1 MKREQWE
8 DAIGKIDPAYV
19 REAEQWKKLSR
30 RAFLVKR
37 VLPMAACICVLL
49 TGAAFGWNYLFDGGS
64 TGDTCGVEMAAG
76 SPADRSESAQAET
89 ADAGDER
96 ENTKTSVEDE
106 EEAAQTTTAENV
118 QDKTTESA
126 ESLQGGKE
134 GQEDDIFINS
144 VDQLNTVCIDIGADH
159 EEQFGAE
166 QAQEYYG
173 VKVLPEQV
181 PEGLDFS
188 KEQTFT
194 VAYSKSGEVVR
205 DENTFSWRSEDGSM
219 QLDVNVR
226 TVDSGMITE
235 VYEDDLKVSK
245 INGTEVNILQYTG
258 EDVAGYVAI
267 FEKEGVTFTVSS
279 KNLTEEAVLAVL
291 QELCGEQQER

>member
-8 DAIGKIDPAYV
+8 DAVGKIDPAYV

-30 RAFLVKR
+30 RAFLTKR

-49 TGAAFGWNYLFDGGS
+49 SGAAFGWNRLFDGGS

-76 SPADRSESAQAET
+76 NQADRPESAQDTTAE
-89 ADAGDER
+89 AEDEK
-96 ENTKTSVEDE
+96 ENTKTFVENEAETAQDTAAGSV
-106 EEAAQTTTAENV
+106 
-118 QDKTTESA
+118 
-126 ESLQGGKE
+126 ESLQGSKE

-159 EEQFGAE
+159 EEQFGVE

-173 VKVLPEQV
+173 VKVLPEQI
-181 PEGLDFS
+181 PEDLNVS
-188 KEQTFT
+188 EEPSFT
-194 VAYSKSGEVVR
+194 VAYSKSGEVVL
-205 DENTFSWRSEDGSM
+205 DNNTFSWKSEDGSM

-235 VYEDDLKVSK
+235 AYEDDLKASR
-245 INGTEVNILQYTG
+245 INGTEVDILQYTG
-258 EDVAGYVAI
+258 ENVACYVAL

-279 KNLTEEAVLAVL
+279 QNLTEEAFLTVL
-291 QELCGEQQER
+291 QELCGEQQEKQ

>member
-8 DAIGKIDPAYV
+8 DAVGKIDPAYV

-30 RAFLVKR
+30 RAFLTKR

-49 TGAAFGWNYLFDGGS
+49 TGAAFGWNRLFDGGS

-76 SPADRSESAQAET
+76 NQADRPESAQDTTAE
-89 ADAGDER
+89 AEDEK
-96 ENTKTSVEDE
+96 ENTKTFVENEAETAQDTAAGSV
-106 EEAAQTTTAENV
+106 
-118 QDKTTESA
+118 
-126 ESLQGGKE
+126 ESLQGSKE

-173 VKVLPEQV
+173 VKVLPEQI
-181 PEGLDFS
+181 PEDLNVS
-188 KEQTFT
+188 EEPSFT
-194 VAYSKSGEVVR
+194 VAYSKSGEVVL
-205 DENTFSWRSEDGSM
+205 DNNTFTWKNEDGSM

-235 VYEDDLKVSK
+235 AYEDDLKASG
-245 INGTEVNILQYTG
+245 INGTEVDILQYTR
-258 EDVAGYVAI
+258 EDVACYVAL

-279 KNLTEEAVLAVL
+279 KNLTEEAFLTVL
-291 QELCGEQQER
+291 QELCGGQQEKQ

>member
-8 DAIGKIDPAYV
+8 DAVGKIDPAYV

-30 RAFLVKR
+30 RAFLTKR

-49 TGAAFGWNYLFDGGS
+49 TGAAFGWNRLFDGGS
-64 TGDTCGVEMAAG
+64 TGDTCGVEMAAENQ
-76 SPADRSESAQAET
+76 ADRPESAQDTAAE
-89 ADAGDER
+89 AEDEK
-96 ENTKTSVEDE
+96 ENTKTFVEN
-106 EEAAQTTTAENV
+106 EAETV
-118 QDKTTESA
+118 QDTAAGSV
-126 ESLQGGKE
+126 ESLQGSKE

-173 VKVLPEQV
+173 VKVLPEQI
-181 PEGLDFS
+181 PEDLNVS
-188 KEQTFT
+188 EEPSFT
-194 VAYSKSGEVVR
+194 VAYSKSGEVVL
-205 DENTFSWRSEDGSM
+205 DNNTFSWKSEDGSM

-235 VYEDDLKVSK
+235 AYEDDLKASR
-245 INGTEVNILQYTG
+245 INGTEVDILQYTR
-258 EDVAGYVAI
+258 EDVACYVAL
-267 FEKEGVTFTVSS
+267 FEKEGVDFTISS
-279 KNLTEEAVLAVL
+279 VNLTEEAFLTVL
-291 QELCGEQQER
+291 QELCGEQQEKQ

>member
-8 DAIGKIDPAYV
+8 DAVGKIDPAYV

-30 RAFLVKR
+30 RAFLTKR

-49 TGAAFGWNYLFDGGS
+49 TGAAFGWNRLFDGGS

-76 SPADRSESAQAET
+76 NQTDRPESAQDTTAE
-89 ADAGDER
+89 AEDEK
-96 ENTKTSVEDE
+96 ENTKTFVENEAETAQDTAAGSV
-106 EEAAQTTTAENV
+106 
-118 QDKTTESA
+118 
-126 ESLQGGKE
+126 ESLQGSKE

-173 VKVLPEQV
+173 VKVLPEQI
-181 PEGLDFS
+181 PEDLNVS
-188 KEQTFT
+188 EEPSFT
-194 VAYSKSGEVVR
+194 VAYSKSGEVVL
-205 DENTFSWRSEDGSM
+205 DNNTFSWKSEDGSM

-235 VYEDDLKVSK
+235 AYEDDLKASR
-245 INGTEVNILQYTG
+245 INGTEVDILQYTR
-258 EDVAGYVAI
+258 EDVACYVAL

-279 KNLTEEAVLAVL
+279 KNLTEEAFLTVL
-291 QELCGEQQER
+291 QELCGEQQEKQ

>member
-8 DAIGKIDPAYV
+8 DAVGKIDPAYV

-30 RAFLVKR
+30 RAFLTKR

-49 TGAAFGWNYLFDGGS
+49 TGAAFGWNRLFDGGS

-76 SPADRSESAQAET
+76 NQTDRPESAQDTTAEAEDEKKNTKTFVENEAET
-89 ADAGDER
+89 AQDTAAG
-96 ENTKTSVEDE
+96 SV
-106 EEAAQTTTAENV
+106 
-118 QDKTTESA
+118 
-126 ESLQGGKE
+126 ESLQGSKE

-173 VKVLPEQV
+173 VKVLPEQI
-181 PEGLDFS
+181 PEDLNVS
-188 KEQTFT
+188 EEPSFT
-194 VAYSKSGEVVR
+194 VAYSKSGEVVL
-205 DENTFSWRSEDGSM
+205 DNNTFSWKSEDGSM

-235 VYEDDLKVSK
+235 AYEDDLKASR
-245 INGTEVNILQYTG
+245 INGTEVDILQYTR
-258 EDVAGYVAI
+258 EDVACYVAL

-279 KNLTEEAVLAVL
+279 KNLTEEAFLTVL
-291 QELCGEQQER
+291 QELCGGQQEKQ

>member
-8 DAIGKIDPAYV
+8 DAVGKIDPAYV

-30 RAFLVKR
+30 RAFLTKR

-49 TGAAFGWNYLFDGGS
+49 TGAAFGWNRLFDGGS

-76 SPADRSESAQAET
+76 NQADRPESAQDTTAE
-89 ADAGDER
+89 AEDEK
-96 ENTKTSVEDE
+96 ENTKTFVENEAETAQDTAAGSV
-106 EEAAQTTTAENV
+106 
-118 QDKTTESA
+118 
-126 ESLQGGKE
+126 ESLQGSKE

-159 EEQFGAE
+159 EEQFGTE

-173 VKVLPEQV
+173 VKVLPEQI
-181 PEGLDFS
+181 PEDLNVS
-188 KEQTFT
+188 EEPSFT
-194 VAYSKSGEVVR
+194 VAYSKSGEVVL
-205 DENTFSWRSEDGSM
+205 DNNTFSWKSEDGSM

-235 VYEDDLKVSK
+235 AYEDDLKASR
-245 INGTEVNILQYTG
+245 INGTEVDILQYTR
-258 EDVAGYVAI
+258 EDVACYVAL

-279 KNLTEEAVLAVL
+279 KNLTEEAFLTVL
-291 QELCGEQQER
+291 QELCGGQQEKQ

>member
-8 DAIGKIDPAYV
+8 DAVGKIDPAYV

-30 RAFLVKR
+30 RAFLTKR

-49 TGAAFGWNYLFDGGS
+49 TGAAFGWNRLFDGGS

-76 SPADRSESAQAET
+76 NQADRPESAQDTTAEAEDEKENTKIFVENEAET
-89 ADAGDER
+89 AQDTAAG
-96 ENTKTSVEDE
+96 SV
-106 EEAAQTTTAENV
+106 
-118 QDKTTESA
+118 
-126 ESLQGGKE
+126 ESLQGSKE

-173 VKVLPEQV
+173 VKVLPEQI
-181 PEGLDFS
+181 PEDLNVS
-188 KEQTFT
+188 EEPSFT
-194 VAYSKSGEVVR
+194 VAYSKSGEVVL
-205 DENTFSWRSEDGSM
+205 DNNTFSWKSEDGSM

-235 VYEDDLKVSK
+235 AYEDDLKASR
-245 INGTEVNILQYTG
+245 INGTEVDILQYTR
-258 EDVAGYVAI
+258 EDVACYVAL

-279 KNLTEEAVLAVL
+279 KNLTEEAFLTVL
-291 QELCGEQQER
+291 QELCGEQQEKQ